1 MELSSVSARLKGVR
15 DESARQS
22 ARLTSITEE
31 LKTEGGKR
39 KALEIKTQ
47 RQRDKLQ
54 RQHAKGQRQNARV
67 QLLTTPLQSL
77 SESKAELE
85 RRLRDIEA
93 SRSWRLAQAGARIM
107 GRLRFASS
115 FKT

>member
-1 MELSSVSARLKGVR
+1 M
-15 DESARQS
+15 RQS

-31 LKTEGGKR
+31 LETEGAKR

-47 RQRDKLQ
+47 CQHDKMQ
-54 RQHAKGQRQNARV
+54 RQHAEGQRQNARV
-67 QLLTTPLQSL
+67 QLLTTQLQSL

-93 SRSWRLAQAGARIM
+93 SRSWRLTQAGARVGATAICQ
-107 GRLRFASS
+107 
-115 FKT
+115 